1 MAESLNLPPWRRLT
15 AVRPDWT
22 RTVAARRAA
31 AAGLVVLAA
40 VTALRSDPH
49 GEYTEIA
56 VATHDLSPG
65 VALTAADVRLERRS
79 TATLPDG
86 AQREVAPVIGA
97 TLTAPARRGEVL
109 TDVRLLGSRLAESAA
124 GPDARIVPVKLTDSA
139 LLDLIRAGDV
149 VDVLTVT
156 GDQDD
161 KQPARPIVVAS
172 GAVVVLVSE
181 KPRGAG
187 VGSDRVA
194 LVALPA
200 RPANEV
206 AAISL
211 VQAVTLTIH

>member
-124 GPDARIVPVKLTDSA
+124 GPDARIVPIKLTDSA

>member
-1 MAESLNLPPWRRLT
+1 MAESLNAPSWRRLT
-15 AVRPDWT
+15 AARPDWT

-49 GEYTEIA
+49 GDYTEVA

-65 VALTAADVRLERRS
+65 VALAAADVQLDRRS
-79 TATLPDG
+79 TATLPEG
-86 AQREVAPVIGA
+86 AQRDVAPVIGA
-97 TLTAPARRGEVL
+97 TLTAPVRRGEVL
-109 TDVRLLGSRLAESAA
+109 TDVRLLGSRMAESAA
-124 GPDARIVPVKLTDSA
+124 GPDARLVPVKLSDTA
-139 LLDLIRAGDV
+139 LLDLIRPGDV

-156 GDQDD
+156 AEQHD
-161 KQPARPIVVAS
+161 KPARPVVVAS

-181 KPRGAG
+181 KARGAG
-187 VGSDRVA
+187 VGTERVA

-200 RPANEV
+200 RAANEV
-206 AAISL
+206 AAVSL

>member
-1 MAESLNLPPWRRLT
+1 MAESLNPPPWRRLT
-15 AVRPDWT
+15 AARPDWT

-31 AAGLVVLAA
+31 AAGLVILAA
-40 VTALRSDPH
+40 IAALRSDPH
-49 GEYTEIA
+49 GDYTEIA

-65 VALTAADVRLERRS
+65 VALTAADVHLERRS

-86 AQREVAPVIGA
+86 AQRDVAPVIGA
-97 TLTAPARRGEVL
+97 TLTAPARRGEVI
-109 TDVRLLGSRLAESAA
+109 TDVRLLGSRLAETAA
-124 GPDARIVPVKLTDSA
+124 GPDARIVPVKLNDTA
-139 LLDLIRAGDV
+139 LLDLIRPGDV

-156 GDQDD
+156 ADEDD
-161 KQPARPIVVAS
+161 KGPARPVVVAS

-181 KPRGAG
+181 KTRGAG

-206 AAISL
+206 AATSL

>member
-124 GPDARIVPVKLTDSA
+124 GPDARIVPIKLTDSA
-139 LLDLIRAGDV
+139 LLDLIRAGNV

>member
-124 GPDARIVPVKLTDSA
+124 GPDARIVPIKLTDSA

-161 KQPARPIVVAS
+161 RQPARPIVVAS

>member
-124 GPDARIVPVKLTDSA
+124 GPDARIVPIKLTDSA
-139 LLDLIRAGDV
+139 LLDLTRAGDV

>member
-1 MAESLNLPPWRRLT
+1 MAESLNLPPWRRLS

-124 GPDARIVPVKLTDSA
+124 GPDARIVPIKLTDSA

-161 KQPARPIVVAS
+161 EQPAQPIVVAS